1 MNIGTVIILC
11 LASFIIG
18 EMVGD
23 HRTSKVDEFY
33 FGAMLDDHQED
44 IKILINKIAELQQKG
59 GVKK

>member
-1 MNIGTVIILC
+1 
-11 LASFIIG
+11 
-18 EMVGD
+18 MVGD